1 MGMWL
6 LTGLLWLAVVV
17 SALVQIGVVNWQR
30 DLIQVWQREDGR
42 RAQLQEENS
51 RLLLERS
58 TLTAHG
64 RIDQL
69 ARKKLNMTEP
79 DKVQV
84 LSQ

>member
-1 MGMWL
+1 MGTRL
-6 LTGLLWLAVVV
+6 LTGLLWLAVLV

>member
-1 MGMWL
+1 MKLRL
-6 LTGLLWLAVVV
+6 LFGALWAAVIA
-17 SALVQIGVVNWQR
+17 SALVQIAVVNWQR
-30 DLIQVWQREDGR
+30 SLIQVWQHEDGH
-42 RAQLQEENS
+42 RAQLQQEYS
-51 RLLLERS
+51 RLLLERG

>member
-1 MGMWL
+1 MGMRL
-6 LTGLLWLAVVV
+6 LTGLLWLAVLV

>member
-1 MGMWL
+1 MKLRL
-6 LTGLLWLAVVV
+6 LFGVLWAAVIA
-17 SALVQIGVVNWQR
+17 SALVQIAVVNWQR
-30 DLIQVWQREDGR
+30 SLIQVWQHEDGR
-42 RAQLQEENS
+42 RAQLQQEYS
-51 RLLLERS
+51 RLLLERG